1 MLAHDFKLYYD
12 RISKHFIALTRWVRA
27 PDADQ
32 DVLDVSSCFVL
43 ELDGIW
49 FLVTAGHVIRC
60 IDQQISGGCKIS
72 NWVLEDNAKGFA
84 LSHGVRYHFTRSEWI
99 VFYKTEPNHPGQD
112 GMDYAATIIDE
123 FTVRTLKAGG
133 IQPITENVCRL
144 PSFDSEVPWLLMG
157 IPAETVKQGKKP
169 TARLWMIELM
179 PCDPPSHIE
188 SKRPT
193 VFYGKYTD
201 NAQGQPS
208 VSELLGMSGGP
219 IFCTSQTETDLHY
232 AAIGVQSG
240 YFRSHRV
247 VTFCPIASLSIGLRN
262 AITALRE
269 REWNFS
275 DIAAHDRE
283 RASRLE
289 SAPPPE
295 QLAALIVQRFEVAM
309 DSGDLRVG
317 WVESRDRP
325 PDSRIVL
332 QFHVGEKLYDQFFN
346 ARTGYR
352 ARFRFDGRMGL
363 DYNRALV
370 EAVRDIVA
378 ARLSDKI
385 TARHIKGE
393 FEDHGTI
400 EVTREQ
406 VLESLDA
413 DLAKLWWCGHLM
425 SHDGQVRLILP
436 SFTGPRIQVDVQTY
450 WAGINASD
458 ADAWLDLNG
467 AFLGD
472 DGPYQLK
479 DPALRAMRLQADGEA

>member
-1 MLAHDFKLYYD
+1 MLADDFKLYFN
-12 RISKHFIALTRWVRA
+12 RISKHFVALTRWVRP

-32 DVLDVSSCFVL
+32 DLLDVSSCFVL

-60 IDQQISGGCKIS
+60 IDKQVSGGYEIS
-72 NWVLEDNAKGFA
+72 NWVLEDNASGFA
-84 LSHGVRYHFTRSEWI
+84 LSHGVPYHLTRSEWI
-99 VFYKTEPNHPGQD
+99 VFYRTEPNHPGQD

-123 FTVRTLKAGG
+123 FTVRTLKVGG
-133 IQPITENVCRL
+133 IEPITENVCRL
-144 PSFDSEVPWLLMG
+144 PPFDSEVPWLLMG
-157 IPAETVKQGKKP
+157 VPAETVKQGKKP
-169 TARLWMIELM
+169 TARLSMIELM

-188 SKRPT
+188 SRRPI

-201 NAQGQPS
+201 NAQGQSS

-219 IFCTSQTETDLHY
+219 IFCTSQTETDLQY

-240 YFRSHRV
+240 YVRSHRV
-247 VTFCPIASLSIGLRN
+247 VTFCPIAALSIGLRK

-269 REWNFS
+269 REWSFS
-275 DIAAHDRE
+275 DIATHDPE

-295 QLAALIVQRFEVAM
+295 QLATLILQRFEGAL
-309 DSGDLRVG
+309 DSSDLRVG
-317 WVESRDRP
+317 WMESRDRP

-352 ARFRFDGRMGL
+352 ARFRFDWRLGFE
-363 DYNRALV
+363 YNRALV
-370 EAVRDIVA
+370 EAMRDIVA
-378 ARLSDKI
+378 ARSSEKFA
-385 TARHIKGE
+385 ARHIKGE
-393 FEDHGTI
+393 FEDCGKI

-406 VLESLDA
+406 VLDSLAPDF
-413 DLAKLWWCGHLM
+413 AKLWWCGHLM
-425 SHDGQVRLILP
+425 SNDGHVRRVVP
-436 SFTGPRIQVDVQTY
+436 SFTGPRIQVDVETR
-450 WAGINASD
+450 WAGIFSSEV
-458 ADAWLDLNG
+458 DAWLDLNG
-467 AFLGD
+467 AFLGE

-479 DPALRAMRLQADGEA
+479 DPVLRAMELQADGEA